1 MSAAASPRIG
11 VIPLARPTFDLGLAE
26 ETRDKAW
33 STLEATGATVTGP
46 RGLLA
51 DTAAAMRAAQSLAG
65 ARLDLLLFLQLTFTD
80 AAMTVRL
87 ARAIGAPVVLWAF
100 PEPRTGGRLRLNS
113 LCGTNLAAH
122 ALGRTEI
129 ACRYVHA
136 APDDPSVGDRLAGF
150 ARGEGWPRVPESETA
165 AESDAGADVLA
176 RLRGT
181 RIGLVGRHPDGFDT
195 CRFDPLELHD
205 LLGIGVEKLE
215 QGELFE
221 RARAFGTSEVAPV
234 AARAGS
240 ELAGL
245 ADVDAGASDRSLRLY
260 AALRGMADE
269 RGLAGLAVRCWPELF
284 TEYGCAACRPMGML
298 TEDGVPCAC
307 EADVYGAAT
316 GLLLQALAGEP
327 AWLVDLVDLDPAGD
341 TGVVWHCGLAPLG
354 MADPATPPRAEVHG
368 NRKLPLLAAFA
379 LKPGRVTLAR
389 LSQARNRTAMVVA
402 GGEMVRAPMSFAG
415 TSGVVRFDR
424 PAGEVLDAV
433 IGFGLEHHLTLS
445 YGDHREALA
454 AVAAAMGIPVV
465 RLT

>member
-51 DTAAAMRAAQSLAG
+51 DTAAAMHAAQSLAG

-87 ARAIGAPVVLWAF
+87 ARAIGAPVVLWGF

-113 LCGTNLAAH
+113 LCGINLAAH

-136 APDDPSVGDRLAGF
+136 SPDDPSAGDRLAGF
-150 ARGEGWPRVPESETA
+150 VRGGGWPRVPEPETA

-245 ADVDAGASDRSLRLY
+245 PTWTPAPATGACAST
-260 AALRGMADE
+260 
-269 RGLAGLAVRCWPELF
+269 PP
-284 TEYGCAACRPMGML
+284 CAASPTSAAWPVWR
-298 TEDGVPCAC
+298 CA
-307 EADVYGAAT
+307 AGPSRSPITAA
-316 GLLLQALAGEP
+316 P
-327 AWLVDLVDLDPAGD
+327 PAGRW
-341 TGVVWHCGLAPLG
+341 GC
-354 MADPATPPRAEVHG
+354 
-368 NRKLPLLAAFA
+368 
-379 LKPGRVTLAR
+379 
-389 LSQARNRTAMVVA
+389 
-402 GGEMVRAPMSFAG
+402 
-415 TSGVVRFDR
+415 
-424 PAGEVLDAV
+424 
-433 IGFGLEHHLTLS
+433 
-445 YGDHREALA
+445 
-454 AVAAAMGIPVV
+454 
-465 RLT
+465 